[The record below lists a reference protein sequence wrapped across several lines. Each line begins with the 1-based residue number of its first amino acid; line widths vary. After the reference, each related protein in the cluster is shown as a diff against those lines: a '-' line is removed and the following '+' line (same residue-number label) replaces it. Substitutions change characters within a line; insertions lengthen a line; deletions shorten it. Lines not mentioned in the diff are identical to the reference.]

1 MSTGRFFFFLIFLKS
16 TSLISLSS
24 MKSNAYGVALDLE
37 GNLVYQDAITNGEMR
52 RKEWRWK
59 KRLVYPLL
67 GGVSSEGSWHSS
79 F

>member
-1 MSTGRFFFFLIFLKS
+1 
-16 TSLISLSS
+16 